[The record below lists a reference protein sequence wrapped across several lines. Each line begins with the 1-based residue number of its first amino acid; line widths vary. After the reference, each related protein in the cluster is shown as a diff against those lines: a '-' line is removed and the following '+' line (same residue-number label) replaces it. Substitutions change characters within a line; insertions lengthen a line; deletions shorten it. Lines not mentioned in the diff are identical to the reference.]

1 MLARTCRTAGTT
13 LEHHSVMPGLVP
25 GIHVLPQK
33 EDVDG
38 RDKPGHDAEGGSP
51 FSQRALAGLMAL
63 SLTGLVLTG
72 PAAAAEVRYDPGDK
86 VYFTYCHAHPP
97 ALRIRPGDSVITSTR
112 DASNDVFAVTDKT
125 VSAKLDLTKV
135 NPQTGPFYIEGAEPG
150 DTLEVHID
158 SIEPNRDWGWGA
170 SIPYF
175 GLLAPEYKTAMVTQ
189 PVPDKLFIWRLDKTR
204 KIATIDMP
212 NSKIGKI
219 EVPIRPFFGT
229 IGTAPSGKE
238 CISSLVPGAH
248 GANMDF
254 NEVVAG
260 VTMQFPV
267 FEPGALFMLGDG
279 HSAQGDGEID
289 GAAIETPFNVRFTVN
304 LIKGKK
310 INWPRL
316 INETEIM
323 SIGSTRP
330 LIDAMRIACVD
341 MVDWLMADYGF
352 DRYDAVQL
360 LGQTAHLYIANVV
373 DPQFSVACALNKK
386 YLPR

>member
-1 MLARTCRTAGTT
+1 
-13 LEHHSVMPGLVP
+13 MP
-25 GIHVLPQK
+25 
-33 EDVDG
+33 
-38 RDKPGHDAEGGSP
+38 
-51 FSQRALAGLMAL
+51 
-63 SLTGLVLTG
+63 
-72 PAAAAEVRYDPGDK
+72 
-86 VYFTYCHAHPP
+86 
-97 ALRIRPGDSVITSTR
+97 
-112 DASNDVFAVTDKT
+112 
-125 VSAKLDLTKV
+125 KLDLTKV
-135 NPQTGPFYIEGAEPG
+135 NPQTGPFYVEGAEPG

-158 SIEPNRDWGWGA
+158 SIELNRDWGWGA

-175 GLLAPEYKTAMVTQ
+175 GLLAPEYKTMMVTP
-189 PVPDKLFIWRLDKTR
+189 PVPDRLFIWRLDKGR
-204 KIATIDMP
+204 KVATLDMP
-212 NSKIGKI
+212 NSKIGKV

-229 IGTAPSGKE
+229 IGTAPAGKE
-238 CISSLVPGAH
+238 CMSSLFPGSH

-267 FEPGALFMLGDG
+267 FEPGALLMLGDG

-289 GAAIETPFNVRFTVN
+289 GAAIETPFNVKFTVN

-316 INETEIM
+316 INDNEIM

-330 LIDAMRIACVD
+330 LIDALRIACAD
-341 MVDWLMADYGF
+341 MVDWLMSEYGF
-352 DRYDAVQL
+352 ERYDAVQL

>member
-1 MLARTCRTAGTT
+1 MFQTDRAPKET
-13 LEHHSVMPGLVP
+13 LRLLS
-25 GIHVLPQK
+25 
-33 EDVDG
+33 
-38 RDKPGHDAEGGSP
+38 A
-51 FSQRALAGLMAL
+51 ALLLSIAGLP
-63 SLTGLVLTG
+63 VIR
-72 PAAAAEVRYDPGDK
+72 PAQAAEVRYDPGDK
-86 VYFTYCHAHPP
+86 VYFTYCHSHPP
-97 ALRIRPGDSVITSTR
+97 AMRINSGDSVITTTR
-112 DASNDVFAVTDKT
+112 DASNDVFSVSDKT

-158 SIEPNRDWGWGA
+158 SIDLNRDWGWGA
-170 SIPYF
+170 LIPYF
-175 GLLAPEYKTAMVTQ
+175 GLLAPEYKTAMVT
-189 PVPDKLFIWRLDKTR
+189 PAVPDHLFIWHLDKNR
-204 KIATIDMP
+204 KVATLDMP
-212 NSKIGKI
+212 NSKVGKV

-229 IGTAPSGKE
+229 IGTAPAGKE
-238 CISSLVPGAH
+238 CISSLNPGPH

-289 GAAIETPFNVRFTVN
+289 GAAIETPFAVKFTVN

-316 INETEIM
+316 INDNEIM

-330 LIDAMRIACVD
+330 LIDALRLACAD
-341 MVDWLMADYGF
+341 MVDWLMKDYGF
-352 DRYDAVQL
+352 ERYEAVEL

-386 YLPR
+386 YLPK